1 MPRGKKKL
9 KAPDFPSQEDV
20 IVLPIP
26 TNKQKREMVEV
37 VDELAKIASTCNHRN
52 MHAEGEVLC
61 ILPKGH
67 KGDHSD
73 GKYSWSD
80 AAGTPLK
87 RHA

>member
-1 MPRGKKKL
+1 MPKKKTT
-9 KAPDFPSQEDV
+9 KKTITIETVEEPE
-20 IVLPIP
+20 
-26 TNKQKREMVEV
+26 KRTVAEKVGDYV
-37 VDELAKIASTCNHRN
+37 SALVNCGHQN

-80 AAGTPLK
+80 AAGTPPR